1 MTTTML
7 ETIVPVATWR
17 RLADKAAREGLRAY
31 RLNGDRR
38 SWAVTSASQSDTA
51 YEVTILD
58 GDLLCSC
65 RGSAFRPY
73 CKHRALVLE
82 ALGVL
87 PDADSRVQGDRR
99 PLVPD
104 RVIEALY
111 AA

>member
-1 MTTTML
+1 MTLTTEMY
-7 ETIVPVATWR
+7 VPWATWR
-17 RLADKAAREGLRAY
+17 RLAEKAAREGLRAY

-38 SWAVTSASQSDTA
+38 AWAVTSHSQTDTA

-73 CKHRALVLE
+73 CKHRALVLAELGLLDE
-82 ALGVL
+82 AGSGV
-87 PDADSRVQGDRR
+87 DAEGR
-99 PLVPD
+99 PVVPD

>member
-1 MTTTML
+1 MMTMQDTS
-7 ETIVPVATWR
+7 VPVATWR
-17 RLADKAAREGLRAY
+17 RLVEKATREGLRAY
-31 RLNGDRR
+31 RLNGDPR
-38 SWAVTSASQSDTA
+38 SWAVTSHSQADTA

-73 CKHRALVLE
+73 CKHRALVL
-82 ALGVL
+82 AMLGL
-87 PDADSRVQGDRR
+87 LGTPDGASQ

-104 RVIEALY
+104 RVIAALQ

>member
-1 MTTTML
+1 MVFTT
-7 ETIVPVATWR
+7 ETIVPTATWQR
-17 RLADKAAREGLRAY
+17 MSDKARSEGLRAY
-31 RLNGDRR
+31 RLNDDPR
-38 SWAVTSASQSDTA
+38 SWAVTSHSSGAVA

-65 RGSAFRPY
+65 RGSMFHPY

-82 ALGVL
+82 ELGVL
-87 PDADSRVQGDRR
+87 SGTDKQS

-104 RVIEALY
+104 RVIAALR